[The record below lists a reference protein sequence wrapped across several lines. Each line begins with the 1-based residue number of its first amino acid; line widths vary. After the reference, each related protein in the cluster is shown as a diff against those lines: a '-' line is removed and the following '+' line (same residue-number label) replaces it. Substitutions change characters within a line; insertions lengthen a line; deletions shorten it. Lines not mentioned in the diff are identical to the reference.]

1 MKPYQPAVGS
11 WSVIPQNFAIH
22 LLTDEPLFNL
32 PKVGGLKSELSNCTW
47 VNQYPEFL
55 EALKRA
61 AIQLYTKE
69 PVADLIRINTEWLLF
84 TCTRRNNI
92 QPPPFCGR
100 WARTTTIMR
109 RSNKPAFSFVYMV
122 YVVYMI
128 WKFLLNG
135 EVSGF
140 LI

>member
-1 MKPYQPAVGS
+1 LRNLIPEQRYLIMKPYQPAVGS

-69 PVADLIRINTEWLLF
+69 PVADLIRINTEW
-84 TCTRRNNI
+84 
-92 QPPPFCGR
+92 
-100 WARTTTIMR
+100 
-109 RSNKPAFSFVYMV
+109 
-122 YVVYMI
+122 
-128 WKFLLNG
+128 
-135 EVSGF
+135 
-140 LI
+140 